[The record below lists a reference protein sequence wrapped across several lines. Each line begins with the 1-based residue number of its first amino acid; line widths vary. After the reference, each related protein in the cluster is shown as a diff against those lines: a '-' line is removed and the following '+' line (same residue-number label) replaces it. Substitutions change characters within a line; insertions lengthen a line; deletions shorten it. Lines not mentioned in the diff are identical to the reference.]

1 MNVGI
6 LIIAGLLCSLS
17 TVVSAQTVFVNSSPN
32 ANFSSCHTPMSGA
45 RTKIQTRSA
54 VHSRH
59 RKQVQM
65 ATLSDGTNYAHQTV
79 LNASA
84 KQLVVITTNSNYQKL
99 GRS

>member
-1 MNVGI
+1 
-6 LIIAGLLCSLS
+6 
-17 TVVSAQTVFVNSSPN
+17 
-32 ANFSSCHTPMSGA
+32 
-45 RTKIQTRSA
+45 
-54 VHSRH
+54 
-59 RKQVQM
+59 M